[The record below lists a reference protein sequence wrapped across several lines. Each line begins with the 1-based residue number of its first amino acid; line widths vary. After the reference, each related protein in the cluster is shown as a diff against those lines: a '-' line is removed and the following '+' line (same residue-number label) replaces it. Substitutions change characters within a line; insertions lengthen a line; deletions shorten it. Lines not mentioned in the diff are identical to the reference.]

1 MAVGWRLDGGWMA
14 ATAPSTTLGV
24 VCRVVCRDVLQRACG
39 GGGGLRITAGFEQLH
54 ERVDAASVS
63 NSHLI
68 LGAQRGVTAWYRGR
82 NYLMI
87 QAS

>member
-1 MAVGWRLDGGWMA
+1 MRRERRLDGGSMAAGWRFDGGWMA
-14 ATAPSTTLGV
+14 ATAPSTTLG
-24 VCRVVCRDVLQRACG
+24 VVCRDVLQRACG

-68 LGAQRGVTAWYRGR
+68 LGAQA
-82 NYLMI
+82 
-87 QAS
+87 

>member
-1 MAVGWRLDGGWMA
+1 LLKPLDEVWVRRERRLDGGSMAAGWRFDGGWMA
-14 ATAPSTTLGV
+14 ATAPSTTLG
-24 VCRVVCRDVLQRACG
+24 VVCRDVLQRACG

-68 LGAQRGVTAWYRGR
+68 LGAQA
-82 NYLMI
+82 
-87 QAS
+87 